1 MLIKFILA
9 IIVNFK
15 QQFRKKM
22 ITKQAVLILLV
33 NIQNSG
39 RTINPVKIFLAK
51 SVAQAYKIL

>member
-1 MLIKFILA
+1 
-9 IIVNFK
+9 
-15 QQFRKKM
+15 M